1 MHHIKSNDVIKV
13 GLMEH
18 VTTVNL
24 KQTATK
30 LKSASKMALLSRK
43 EKRLT
48 ASYSNKHEISSA
60 DIKNIIKEGCERR
73 TGKS

>member
-1 MHHIKSNDVIKV
+1 
-13 GLMEH
+13 
-18 VTTVNL
+18 
-24 KQTATK
+24 
-30 LKSASKMALLSRK
+30 MALLSRK

-73 TGKS
+73 TGKSWKKYQRLYELKFANYQG

>member
-1 MHHIKSNDVIKV
+1 
-13 GLMEH
+13 
-18 VTTVNL
+18 
-24 KQTATK
+24 
-30 LKSASKMALLSRK
+30 MALLSRK

-73 TGKS
+73 TGKSWKKYQRPYELKFENYQW